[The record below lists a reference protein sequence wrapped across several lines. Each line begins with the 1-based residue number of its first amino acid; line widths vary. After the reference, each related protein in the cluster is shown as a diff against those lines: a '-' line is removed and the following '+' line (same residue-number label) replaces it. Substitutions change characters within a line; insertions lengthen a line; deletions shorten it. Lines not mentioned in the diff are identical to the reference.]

1 MSPPALIL
9 SLRLF
14 SIGSASSAFNVGYY
28 GPEVGGFFTPVTVA
42 AAVAVVF
49 VFLSVGRAVWG
60 RTTSFF
66 SSCAVGFVLV
76 TTAVAGLVPI
86 TGFLESAGCVDTTE
100 VTPPALI
107 LRARD

>member
-14 SIGSASSAFNVGYY
+14 SIGSASSAFVVGYY
-28 GPEVGGFFTPVTVA
+28 GPEVGGFFTPAA
-42 AAVAVVF
+42 AAVAGVF

-76 TTAVAGLVPI
+76 TTAVAGLAPI